1 MTSNVFAGAAPP
13 LVYSE
18 VMEDGDV
25 VADALA
31 TRAEETV
38 IVVASAGDNVFRAAL
53 EPCSRVLGIDI
64 NATQVEFCKLKHAA
78 IRELDWPSF
87 AALVG
92 VVSATVTE
100 RRAWLDTF
108 DRGLVERALP
118 DDAARSAAL
127 EHGLTASGRLAFF
140 VAPLREMLTKIVGAD
155 SLERIFVE
163 SERVARAA
171 LWRSRFDTPAVDDL
185 LATAL
190 NEHTIGD
197 AFIPAWAFGRMA
209 EPRFD
214 RHYKRVLE
222 HLFVDLNPARNPH
235 LQRLWLG
242 RYLGPESAQTYL
254 QAARF
259 APLRE
264 RSERIHWAVGDFAT
278 VLAGLASRSV
288 HAFNLSNILDWSD
301 DAHYTRLWSEI
312 ERVSA
317 RGARVF
323 LRSFLAERA
332 LPAAVAA
339 RWRSDPGQSQRM
351 RAADRVGYF
360 SRWELW
366 TRSHDG

>member
-1 MTSNVFAGAAPP
+1 MTANVFAGAAPP

-31 TRAEETV
+31 TRADETV
-38 IVVASAGDNVFRAAL
+38 VVVASAGDNVFRAAL

-64 NATQVEFCKLKHAA
+64 NPTQVEFCKLKHAA
-78 IRELDWPSF
+78 VRTLDWRAF

-92 VVSATVTE
+92 VLPATPDE
-100 RRAWLDTF
+100 RRAWLDGL

-118 DDAARSAAL
+118 DDAARYAAVD
-127 EHGLTASGRLAFF
+127 HGLVASGRLAFF
-140 VAPLREMLTKIVGAD
+140 VAPLREMLAKIVGAD

-163 SERVARAA
+163 PEREARAA
-171 LWRSRFDTPAVDDL
+171 LWRNRFDTPAVDDL

-254 QAARF
+254 LAARF
-259 APLRE
+259 TALRE
-264 RSERIHWAVGDFAT
+264 RSERIHWAVGDLSS
-278 VLAGLASRSV
+278 VLGGLPPRSV
-288 HAFNLSNILDWSD
+288 HAFNLSNVLDWSD
-301 DAHYTRLWSEI
+301 DAHYARLWSEI

-332 LPAAVAA
+332 LPDSIAV
-339 RWRSDPGQSQRM
+339 RWRGDPRQSQRM

-360 SRWELW
+360 SRWESW
-366 TRSHDG
+366 TRSHDA